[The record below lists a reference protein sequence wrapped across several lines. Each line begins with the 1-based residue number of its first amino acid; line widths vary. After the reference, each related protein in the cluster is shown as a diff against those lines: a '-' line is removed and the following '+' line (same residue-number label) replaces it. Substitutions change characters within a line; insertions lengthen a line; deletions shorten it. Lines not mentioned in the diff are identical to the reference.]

1 MIKFVFLAASI
12 FTINNLSAGPVE
24 YKCEINYEY
33 SLASSGELKEG
44 KRIYKGEKFHIERP
58 SGTVL
63 GGGLGNHSYPKKMI
77 IDPGSK
83 QQNFKLLYLSKPILG
98 TENGKNAV
106 YIEVNEYAETY
117 EKPFV
122 AVTNTKVLSGICI

>member
-1 MIKFVFLAASI
+1 MIKFVFLATSI
-12 FTINNLSAGPVE
+12 FAINNLYAGPVE

-33 SLASSGELKEG
+33 FLTSSGELKEE

-58 SGTVL
+58 TGTVL
-63 GGGLGNHSYPKKMI
+63 GGGLGNHFYPTKKI

-83 QQNFKLLYLSKPILG
+83 EQNFKLLYLSKHVVG

-122 AVTNTKVLSGICI
+122 VITNTKVLSGICI